1 MGQQLNCHIVQDLL
15 PNYIEGLT
23 SEDTNEAIQQHL
35 ASCSDCR
42 QVLDSMMTETEG
54 FQAAPQK
61 QINFLKKIKRRQWI
75 IAGISVCI
83 AVIVL
88 LTAYYFFSP
97 RKFPIAS
104 SDISISDVYQMKDG
118 SIHFRIT
125 ANVNGYLS
133 NVRSLS
139 DTNREVHQIY
149 ERRRFFSEQDKKLE
163 VLPEYWSAPNSPDPA
178 QEKTIIYYQGKNNS
192 DRLIIWEKG
201 MDIPKATA
209 EQEADYKRLNPKPA
223 S

>member
-61 QINFLKKIKRRQWI
+61 QINFLKKIKRRQWV

-83 AVIVL
+83 AVIIL
-88 LTAYYFFSP
+88 LTALYFFGM
-97 RKFPIAS
+97 RNFAIAS
-104 SDISISDVYQMKDG
+104 KDIAISEVYQMKDG
-118 SIHFRIT
+118 SIHYRMT

-133 NVRSLS
+133 NVGGLT
-139 DTNREVHQIY
+139 DTNREVHKIN
-149 ERRRFFSEQDKKLE
+149 ERRRFFSKQDKKPE
-163 VLPEYWSAPNSPDPA
+163 ILPEYWSSLDSPDPT
-178 QEKTIIYYQGKNNS
+178 QEKTIIYYEGKDEN

-209 EQEADYKRLNPKPA
+209 EQEADYKRMNPKPA

>member
-23 SEDTNEAIQQHL
+23 SEGTNEAIQEHL

-75 IAGISVCI
+75 VAGISVCI
-83 AVIVL
+83 AVSIL
-88 LTAYYFFSP
+88 LAAFYFFGT

-104 SDISISDVYQMKDG
+104 SDVTISDVYQMKDG

-125 ANVNGYLS
+125 AHVNGYLS
-133 NVRSLS
+133 NVGSLV
-139 DTNREVHQIY
+139 DTNREVHRIY
-149 ERRRFFSEQDKKLE
+149 ERRRFFSEQDKKPE
-163 VLPEYWSAPNSPDPA
+163 KLPEYWSTLDSPDPT
-178 QEKTIIYYQGKNNS
+178 QEKTIIYYQGKDDS
-192 DRLIIWEKG
+192 DRLVIWEKG
-201 MDIPKATA
+201 MNIPKATA
-209 EQEADYKRLNPKPA
+209 EQEAAYERTNPKPDF
-223 S
+223 

>member
-23 SEDTNEAIQQHL
+23 SEDTNEAIKQHL
-35 ASCSDCR
+35 NSCSDCR
-42 QVLDSMMTETEG
+42 QVLGSMMTETEG

-83 AVIVL
+83 AVSVL
-88 LTAYYFFSP
+88 LAAFYFFGT
-97 RKFPIAS
+97 RKFPVAS

-125 ANVNGYLS
+125 ANVKGYLGS
-133 NVRSLS
+133 VGSLS
-139 DTNREVHQIY
+139 DTNREVHKIY
-149 ERRRFFSEQDKKLE
+149 ERRRFFSEQNKQAE
-163 VLPEYWSAPNSPDPA
+163 ILPDYWSTLDSPDPT
-178 QEKTIIYYQGKNNS
+178 QEKTIIYYQGKDKS

-209 EQEADYKRLNPKPA
+209 EQEADYKRMKPNPDL
-223 S
+223 

>member
-23 SEDTNEAIQQHL
+23 SEGTNEAIQAHL
-35 ASCSDCR
+35 ASCNACR
-42 QVLDSMMTETEG
+42 QVLDSMLTQTEG

-75 IAGISVCI
+75 VAAISVCI
-83 AVIVL
+83 AVSVL
-88 LTAYYFFSP
+88 LTAYYLFST
-97 RKFPIAS
+97 RKFPVAS
-104 SDISISDVYQMKDG
+104 RDITISDVYQMQDG

-125 ANVNGYLS
+125 ANVQGYLGG
-133 NVRSLS
+133 VGSLS
-139 DTNREVHQIY
+139 DTNREVHKIY
-149 ERRRFFSEQDKKLE
+149 ERRRFFSEQSKQPEL
-163 VLPEYWSAPNSPDPA
+163 LPDYWSTLDSPDPT
-178 QEKTIIYYQGKNNS
+178 QEKTIIYYQGKDKN

-209 EQEADYKRLNPKPA
+209 EQEADYKRMNPKPA